1 MASYTITL
9 TDTEVKSLEYKVE
22 EIQDWIE
29 NLAKNRARISKNE
42 IIALNTEHCNA
53 NKIAIAVGEDAQIVQ
68 AYELGVVKTGKQVNL
83 ENASSSASS

>member
-29 NLAKNRARISKNE
+29 NVVKNRARISKNE

>member
-9 TDTEVKSLEYKVE
+9 TDTEVKSLEYTVE

-42 IIALNTEHCNA
+42 IIALNTEYCNA
-53 NKIAIAVGEDAQIVQ
+53 NKIAIAVGEDAQIAQ
-68 AYELGVVKTGKQVNL
+68 AYDLGVVKTGKQVNL
-83 ENASSSASS
+83 ENSSSSASS

>member
-42 IIALNTEHCNA
+42 IIALNTEYCNA

-68 AYELGVVKTGKQVNL
+68 AYELGVIKTGKQVNL

>member
-29 NLAKNRARISKNE
+29 NVVKNRARISKNE
-42 IIALNTEHCNA
+42 IIALNTEYCNA

-68 AYELGVVKTGKQVNL
+68 AYDLGVIKTGKQVNL
-83 ENASSSASS
+83 ENSSSSASS